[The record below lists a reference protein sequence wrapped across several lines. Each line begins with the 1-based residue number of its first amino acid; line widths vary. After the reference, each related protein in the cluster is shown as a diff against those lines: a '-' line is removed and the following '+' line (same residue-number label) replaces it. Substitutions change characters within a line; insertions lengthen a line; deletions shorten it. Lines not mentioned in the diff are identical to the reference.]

1 MKNFIC
7 AIAAIAS
14 AAVISSCGSNNSDIE
29 GVKTI
34 KTDDMEV
41 TWIRDN
47 AEPRLMEKS
56 LFPDAPDSLITA
68 LGLDDG
74 IPASMSAFLVKKDE
88 NLLLFDTGLGST
100 GSRLPT
106 ALAAMG
112 ISADEV
118 DCIFLTHLHGD
129 HIGGMLKDG
138 KAAFPN
144 AEVYVSKT
152 EYDGWAE
159 MPADKNGQVMETMDI
174 YGNRLHLFSEN
185 DSLPYGVKQ
194 IAAYGHTP
202 GHTVYQTGNIL
213 IVGDIMHGTAL
224 QLPHPEICA
233 EYDMDKPAAAESR
246 IRILGYARK
255 NGLTMGGMHFPEPAF
270 LSLTEE

>member
-47 AEPRLMEKS
+47 AGPRLMERS
-56 LFPDAPDSLITA
+56 LFPDAPDSLIT
-68 LGLDDG
+68 
-74 IPASMSAFLVKKDE
+74 
-88 NLLLFDTGLGST
+88 GLGST
-100 GSRLPT
+100 ESRLPT

-129 HIGGMLKDG
+129 H
-138 KAAFPN
+138 
-144 AEVYVSKT
+144 
-152 EYDGWAE
+152 
-159 MPADKNGQVMETMDI
+159 
-174 YGNRLHLFSEN
+174 
-185 DSLPYGVKQ
+185 
-194 IAAYGHTP
+194 
-202 GHTVYQTGNIL
+202 

-246 IRILGYARK
+246 IKILGYARK

-270 LSLTEE
+270 LSLTDE

>member
-47 AEPRLMEKS
+47 AGPRLMERS

-74 IPASMSAFLVKKDE
+74 IPASMSAFLVKKDG

-100 GSRLPT
+100 ESRLPT

-152 EYDGWAE
+152 EYD
-159 MPADKNGQVMETMDI
+159 
-174 YGNRLHLFSEN
+174 
-185 DSLPYGVKQ
+185 
-194 IAAYGHTP
+194 
-202 GHTVYQTGNIL
+202 
-213 IVGDIMHGTAL
+213 
-224 QLPHPEICA
+224 
-233 EYDMDKPAAAESR
+233 MDKPAAAESR

>member
-14 AAVISSCGSNNSDIE
+14 ATVISSCGSNNSDIE

-47 AEPRLMEKS
+47 AGPRLMERS

-68 LGLDDG
+68 LG
-74 IPASMSAFLVKKDE
+74 
-88 NLLLFDTGLGST
+88 ST
-100 GSRLPT
+100 ESRLPT

-159 MPADKNGQVMETMDI
+159 CI
-174 YGNRLHLFSEN
+174 S
-185 DSLPYGVKQ
+185 
-194 IAAYGHTP
+194 
-202 GHTVYQTGNIL
+202 
-213 IVGDIMHGTAL
+213 
-224 QLPHPEICA
+224 
-233 EYDMDKPAAAESR
+233 
-246 IRILGYARK
+246 
-255 NGLTMGGMHFPEPAF
+255 
-270 LSLTEE
+270 LSLHSCH

>member
-1 MKNFIC
+1 
-7 AIAAIAS
+7 
-14 AAVISSCGSNNSDIE
+14 
-29 GVKTI
+29 
-34 KTDDMEV
+34 MEV

-47 AEPRLMEKS
+47 AGPRLMERS

-68 LGLDDG
+68 LG
-74 IPASMSAFLVKKDE
+74 
-88 NLLLFDTGLGST
+88 ST
-100 GSRLPT
+100 ESRLPT

-185 DSLPYGVKQ
+185 DSLPVQKQ
-194 IAAYGHTP
+194 G
-202 GHTVYQTGNIL
+202 
-213 IVGDIMHGTAL
+213 
-224 QLPHPEICA
+224 
-233 EYDMDKPAAAESR
+233 S
-246 IRILGYARK
+246 
-255 NGLTMGGMHFPEPAF
+255 
-270 LSLTEE
+270 

>member
-1 MKNFIC
+1 
-7 AIAAIAS
+7 
-14 AAVISSCGSNNSDIE
+14 
-29 GVKTI
+29 
-34 KTDDMEV
+34 MEV

-47 AEPRLMEKS
+47 AGPRLMERS

-74 IPASMSAFLVKKDE
+74 IPASMSAFLVKKDG

-100 GSRLPT
+100 ESRLPT

-129 HIGGMLKDG
+129 HIGG
-138 KAAFPN
+138 
-144 AEVYVSKT
+144 
-152 EYDGWAE
+152 
-159 MPADKNGQVMETMDI
+159 
-174 YGNRLHLFSEN
+174 
-185 DSLPYGVKQ
+185 
-194 IAAYGHTP
+194 
-202 GHTVYQTGNIL
+202 
-213 IVGDIMHGTAL
+213 DIMHGTAL

-246 IRILGYARK
+246 IKILGYARK
-255 NGLTMGGMHFPEPAF
+255 NGLTMGGMHFPESAF
-270 LSLTEE
+270 LSLTDEWLSVD